1 MSNYEDDDL
10 DDELQNEEQAPEEE
24 LSAPRSSGNRNFLV
38 ALGIL
43 GAVFIL
49 VTAALAFLY
58 LSRSRGGAAS
68 DISAT
73 NVAIETANAQTVVAA
88 TLTSASRVGALATD
102 TPQASATPALAK
114 PSPTSVLAQPTA
126 TNTGAAP
133 TPEQGKELASP
144 TANAQTQT
152 QSAPVVLTQSAQST
166 QTQQVVANLTA
177 TRQAAV
183 NLTATA
189 TALPTTGF
197 ADDIGLPGLFGLALG
212 MLLVILLVRRLRVTT
227 SQ

>member
-24 LSAPRSSGNRNFLV
+24 LSAPRSSGNRNFLI

-88 TLTSASRVGALATD
+88 TLTSASRVGVIATN
-102 TPQASATPALAK
+102 TPQAPATSAPAK
-114 PSPTSVLAQPTA
+114 PSPTSVLAQPKA

-133 TPEQGKELASP
+133 SPTPEQAKELASP

-152 QSAPVVLTQSAQST
+152 QSAPVVLTQSAKNT
-166 QTQQVVANLTA
+166 QTQQVVL
-177 TRQAAV
+177 

-212 MLLVILLVRRLRVTT
+212 MLLVILLVRRLRVST